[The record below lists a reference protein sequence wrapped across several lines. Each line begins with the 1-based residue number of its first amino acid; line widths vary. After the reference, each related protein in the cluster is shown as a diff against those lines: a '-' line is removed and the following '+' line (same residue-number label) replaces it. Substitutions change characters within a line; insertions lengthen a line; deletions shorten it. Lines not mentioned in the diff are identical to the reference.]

1 MIEIGSTD
9 LTMEMAERIVFYREQ
24 VELSELSKALIDR
37 ASEYVRVQ
45 AESGI
50 PVYGVTTGFGA
61 NRDQVIDTKDARQLQ
76 EKLILSHACGVGDN
90 LSTEAVRAMMLF
102 RINALSQGY
111 SGITQATLG
120 ILIDM
125 LNKGIHPVVPEI
137 GSVGASGDLCPLAHM
152 CLPII
157 GFGDVEYLGEVRCA
171 VEVFEETGVKQA
183 TLTFKEGLALLNGT
197 QAHTGVGFVALH
209 KFRSL
214 LDIADLIGSMSL
226 EAVAGRMDAFD
237 PRIHVVRRRT
247 GQIES
252 AKNVRASLV
261 GSELANISK
270 DVGLEGKTEYVQDS
284 YCLRCLPQ
292 VHGACR
298 DVYRYVEG
306 IIQTEMNAVTDNPIV
321 FVPAEGGGVLSGG
334 NFHGEPVAMA
344 LDYLKIAIAELGS
357 ISERRSAKLTDKKFS
372 EGLPAFLV
380 KRVGLNSGMMIPQYV
395 AAALVTDN
403 KTRGFPSSMDSIP
416 TSANME
422 DHVSMG
428 MHSANHCLRV
438 LSNVRKILAIEY
450 MIAGQGLDL
459 REGYKRGV
467 GTDKAL
473 DLLRES
479 VAFIEEDDHP
489 LHLDINKTEKLL
501 ASGAVAELA
510 RRIFY

>member
-1 MIEIGSTD
+1 MIEIGSVD
-9 LTMEMAERIVFYREQ
+9 LTVENAGKVVFEHEKIYLANTAIQLIER
-24 VELSELSKALIDR
+24 AAD
-37 ASEYVRVQ
+37 YVRVQ

-90 LSTEAVRAMMLF
+90 LSIEAVRAMMLF

-111 SGITQATLG
+111 SGITHRTLN
-120 ILIDM
+120 ILVEM
-125 LNKGIHPVVPEI
+125 LNKNVHPVVPEI

-157 GFGDVEYLGEVRCA
+157 GYGKVSYDGEIRCSK
-171 VEVFEETGVKQA
+171 EVFAELDIKQA
-183 TLTFKEGLALLNGT
+183 ELTFKEGLALLNGT

-214 LDIADLIGSMSL
+214 LDISDLVGAMSL
-226 EAVAGRMDAFD
+226 EAVAGRTDAFD
-237 PRIHVVRRRT
+237 PRIHAIRRRK

-252 AKNVRASLV
+252 AKNVLRSLQ
-261 GSELANISK
+261 GSELANIGPDK
-270 DVGLEGKTEYVQDS
+270 LPGKTEYVQDS

-298 DVYRYVEG
+298 DAYEYVAGVIE
-306 IIQTEMNAVTDNPIV
+306 TEMNAVTDNPLV
-321 FVPAEGGGVLSGG
+321 FVPAEGGGILSGG

-344 LDYLKIAIAELGS
+344 LDYLKIAIAEIGS

-380 KRVGLNSGMMIPQYV
+380 NVPGLNSGMMIPQYV

-438 LSNVRKILAIEY
+438 LSNVSQILSIEY
-450 MIAGQGLDL
+450 LIAGQGLDL
-459 REGYKRGV
+459 RDGFAMGN
-467 GTDKAL
+467 GTKKAL
-473 DLLRES
+473 ALLREH
-479 VAFIEEDDHP
+479 VPFLEEDDHP
-489 LHLDINKTEKLL
+489 LHLDIEKASALL
-501 ASGAVAELA
+501 ESGDVTVLA
-510 RRIFY
+510 RSIFY